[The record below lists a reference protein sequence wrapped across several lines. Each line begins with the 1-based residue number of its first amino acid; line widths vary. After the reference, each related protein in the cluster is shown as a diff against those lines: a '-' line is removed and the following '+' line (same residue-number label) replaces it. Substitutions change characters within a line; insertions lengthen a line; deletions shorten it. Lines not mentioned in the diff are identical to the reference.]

1 MPPANKRV
9 KADAQQP
16 PSTEKRKELKP
27 LVRSPEKLPPKK
39 VNLRRVDIDFLNQE
53 FFNLAIID
61 DEGALICK
69 APGCNFKVTMPN
81 LMKYHLEI
89 NHTDLINGSPAS
101 IVVAS
106 KPNGSNSQLNGQ
118 NKAVN
123 GSVNEKLLR
132 AGVVKHDEI
141 EIDCICKKSVVAGF
155 LIRVIF
161 KNISKNFK

>member
-9 KADAQQP
+9 KADAQQH

-27 LVRSPEKLPPKK
+27 LARSPEKLPPNK
-39 VNLRRVDIDFLNQE
+39 VNLRRVDIDFLNKE
-53 FFNLAIID
+53 FFNLATID

-69 APGCNFKVTMPN
+69 APGCDFKVTMPN

-89 NHTDLINGSPAS
+89 NHTDLINGSPTS

-106 KPNGSNSQLNGQ
+106 KPNGHNSQLNGQ

-141 EIDCICKKSVVAGF
+141 EIDCLCKKTVVAGF

-161 KNISKNFK
+161 KNISKNF